1 MLVKEIC
8 SSVCIT
14 SRKRGEKNMNKSIIA
29 LGIATVVLGSV
40 LAFPKAAEA
49 YRGDATVK
57 GPNYT
62 EERHTAMEKAFEIK
76 DYTAWKNLMQG
87 KGRVTQVVTQE
98 NFAKFAEAHAL
109 SEAGKTQE
117 AAAIRAE
124 LGLGLHNGSGQGT
137 GMGRWNK

>member
-1 MLVKEIC
+1 MKEIC

-29 LGIATVVLGSV
+29 LGIVTVVLGSV
-40 LAFPKAAEA
+40 LAFPKAADA
-49 YRGDATVK
+49 YRGDASVK

-62 EERHTAMEKAFEIK
+62 EERHAAMEKAFEAK

-87 KGRVTQVVTQE
+87 RGRVTQMVTQD

>member
-1 MLVKEIC
+1 
-8 SSVCIT
+8 
-14 SRKRGEKNMNKSIIA
+14 MNKSIIA

-62 EERHTAMEKAFEIK
+62 EERHTAMEKAFETK
-76 DYTAWKNLMQG
+76 DYATWKNLMEG
-87 KGRVTQVVTQE
+87 KGRVTQVVTQDH
-98 NFAKFAEAHAL
+98 FAKFAEAHEL
-109 SEAGKTQE
+109 FEAGKTQE
-117 AAAIRAE
+117 AVAIRAE
-124 LGLGLHNGSGQGT
+124 LGLGLRNGSGQGA

>member
-1 MLVKEIC
+1 
-8 SSVCIT
+8 
-14 SRKRGEKNMNKSIIA
+14 MNKSIIA
-29 LGIATVVLGSV
+29 LSIATVVLGSV
-40 LAFPKAAEA
+40 LAFPKEAVA
-49 YRGDATVK
+49 YRGDASVK

-62 EERHTAMEKAFEIK
+62 EERHASMEKAFETK
-76 DYTAWKNLMQG
+76 DYAAWKNLMQG
-87 KGRVTQVVTQE
+87 KGRVTQVVTQD
-98 NFAKFAEAHAL
+98 NFARFAEAHAL